1 MAKKSELLTSSEF
14 SSKAGISASTV
25 SKLIRD
31 GKIKAV
37 KKSGKWM
44 IDPDQLKVKAVTKAT
59 QKSKPSTKKKP
70 AKSAPHN
77 ATAKAK
83 KSSAPKAAKPAVA
96 QKTFTVAEFAE
107 MTYLTEKGVSEWL
120 KCGQLAGHQD
130 DKGGWRIEAANLDT
144 PNIKRLIRKS

>member
-25 SKLIRD
+25 SKLIRN

-44 IDPDQLKVKAVTKAT
+44 IDPDQLKAKAVTKAT
-59 QKSKPSTKKKP
+59 KKKH
-70 AKSAPHN
+70 AKSAPQK

-96 QKTFTVAEFAE
+96 QKTFTAAEFAE

-120 KCGQLAGHQD
+120 KCGRLAGHQD
-130 DKGGWRIEAANLDT
+130 DKGGWRIDAANLDT

>member
-44 IDPDQLKVKAVTKAT
+44 IDLDQLKAKAVTKAT
-59 QKSKPSTKKKP
+59 KKSKPSTKKKP
-70 AKSAPHN
+70 AKSAPQE
-77 ATAKAK
+77 ATVKAK

-96 QKTFTVAEFAE
+96 PKTFTVAEFTE
-107 MTYLTEKGVSEWL
+107 MTYLTERGVGEWL
-120 KCGQLAGHQD
+120 KCGRLAGHQD
-130 DKGGWRIEAANLDT
+130 DKGGWRIDAANLDT

>member
-14 SSKAGISASTV
+14 SSKAGISATAV

-44 IDPDQLKVKAVTKAT
+44 IDPDQLKAKAVTKAT
-59 QKSKPSTKKKP
+59 KKSKPSAKKKP
-70 AKSAPHN
+70 AKSAPKKT
-77 ATAKAK
+77 TAKAK
-83 KSSAPKAAKPAVA
+83 KLSASNTEKPPAAP
-96 QKTFTVAEFAE
+96 KTFTIAEFVE

-120 KCGQLAGHQD
+120 KTGLLTGQQD
-130 DKGGWRIEAANLDT
+130 DRGIWQISVANLEV
-144 PNIKRLIRKS
+144 PNVKRLLRE

>member
-25 SKLIRD
+25 SKLIRN

-44 IDPDQLKVKAVTKAT
+44 IDPDQLKAKAVTKA
-59 QKSKPSTKKKP
+59 TKKKP
-70 AKSAPHN
+70 AKSAPQK

-96 QKTFTVAEFAE
+96 QKTFTAAEFAE

-120 KCGQLAGHQD
+120 KCGRLAGHQD
-130 DKGGWRIEAANLDT
+130 DKGGWRIDAANLDT